1 MTGSELK
8 RRSMQLVQRHSI
20 KPIERP
26 ALPLLPPLACPQI
39 VEAIAS
45 SADIDAERMSFARGS
60 LSWPEDLSWLPLL
73 VRHDAGRPAGRILDL
88 RLDSNGR
95 LCIRAQVDDPEARRM
110 SGISIAATVS
120 ESEVHNEDSASGFY
134 FRITKARIDE
144 ISLTDRP
151 ANANALVT
159 FRRDITTMDC
169 SHDDVAAAVARAQ
182 ATIENLKKA
191 WSADVSGLIVDVK
204 ERFVQVDKPT
214 SHLKIGPA
222 PVMIYGNV
230 PFALLSRPRTQFS
243 ALVAQLGGDR

>member
-1 MTGSELK
+1 
-8 RRSMQLVQRHSI
+8 MQLVQRHSI

-26 ALPLLPPLACPQI
+26 ALPLLPPLVCPQI

-60 LSWPEDLSWLPLL
+60 LSWPEDLSQLPLL

-191 WSADVSGLIVDVK
+191 WSADVSGLIVD
-204 ERFVQVDKPT
+204 EGGLSSRQTDLAF
-214 SHLKIGPA
+214 KIGPA
-222 PVMIYGNV
+222 PVMIYGDV
-230 PFALLSRPRTQFS
+230 PFALLSRPRTQFGP
-243 ALVAQLGGDR
+243 VAQLGGDR